1 VKVVLERIRSY
12 DPRATADLAT
22 GEVVEHS
29 VDVSIDGRRRA
40 FSVFLRA
47 NVLPNL
53 DASMIHGDVLLEE
66 LLRFEPA
73 ALSKICSLVG
83 QHRRKPGQVELP
95 AVVLEPADDI
105 VGLPPEAQRA

>member
-1 VKVVLERIRSY
+1 MKVVLERIRSE

-29 VDVSIDGRRRA
+29 VDVSVDGRRRA

-47 NVLPNL
+47 NVLPYL
-53 DASMIHGDVLLEE
+53 DASIIYGDALLEE

-83 QHRRKPGQVELP
+83 QHRRKQGRVELP
-95 AVVLEPADDI
+95 TVVLEPTDE
-105 VGLPPEAQRA
+105 GGPRPEVQRA